1 MVACQRSCYLF
12 NDLQIYPQKKKNVN
26 TLRLLTFMLAKYE
39 SCMFPSLVL
48 SHIYSLCLTVCANN
62 QHQDRTHL
70 NLLKPAGAEREKHST
85 SFSFQ
90 SHWTL
95 LPNSPV
101 FNCDGSYNSPPL
113 FHVQGVV

>member
-1 MVACQRSCYLF
+1 M
-12 NDLQIYPQKKKNVN
+12 
-26 TLRLLTFMLAKYE
+26 LRLLTFMLAKY
-39 SCMFPSLVL
+39 F
-48 SHIYSLCLTVCANN
+48 LCLTVCANN
-62 QHQDRTHL
+62 QHQDHTHL